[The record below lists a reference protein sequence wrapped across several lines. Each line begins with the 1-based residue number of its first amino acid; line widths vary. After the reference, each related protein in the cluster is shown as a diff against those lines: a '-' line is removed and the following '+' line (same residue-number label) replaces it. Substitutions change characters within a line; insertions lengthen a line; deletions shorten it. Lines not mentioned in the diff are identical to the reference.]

1 MKNFDTLLEVLQDLA
16 KKDFEIKI
24 STLSFSEKVEKQ
36 KELFEDFFKSID
48 YRAIYSCLY
57 KDQRIFNICVLSLRI
72 NEVLYNI
79 TLLEKWIVLQDFTNN
94 KTQIIYNTN
103 IEYCLI
109 DFCNFLIKEKKSIV

>member
-57 KDQRIFNICVLSLRI
+57 KDQRIFNICVLSLTI
-72 NEVLYNI
+72 NEVSYNI
-79 TLLEKWIVLQDFTNN
+79 TLLEKGIVLQDFTNN
-94 KTQIIYNTN
+94 KTQVLYNTN

>member
-1 MKNFDTLLEVLQDLA
+1 MKNFDTLLEVLEDLA

-57 KDQRIFNICVLSLRI
+57 KDQRIFNICVLSLTI

-79 TLLEKWIVLQDFTNN
+79 TLLEKGIVLQDFTNN

>member
-57 KDQRIFNICVLSLRI
+57 KDQRIFNICVLSLTI

-79 TLLEKWIVLQDFTNN
+79 TLLEKGIVLQDFTNN

>member
-1 MKNFDTLLEVLQDLA
+1 MKNFDTLLEVLQELA

-57 KDQRIFNICVLSLRI
+57 KDQRIFNICVLSLTI
-72 NEVLYNI
+72 NEVLYDI
-79 TLLEKWIVLQDFTNN
+79 TLLEKGIVLQDFTNN
-94 KTQIIYNTN
+94 KTQVIYNTN